1 MHRNQ
6 LALGAATCSMK
17 MLQDPQHFL
26 KAALRTRDATEN
38 QCADRSVDAVV
49 GNWQCVCRAD
59 SDLDRHTHS
68 AGFLAKVKLHETIG
82 LHAHPAHPVWQQV
95 AEIHSRTRS
104 DLEHDP
110 GNVCKHSSLVLRYET
125 LVTRVETGKRPRK
138 NSLSEPSVRD
148 IHPSHSHPES
158 LRGIVPVTLS
168 STQSLRGGLLCLQN
182 HREDE
187 STEPDQNKNGRGSE
201 FPLPARIGKISR
213 RQNTVPLGHLAFAGE
228 TPANQTARP
237 AATQMVPAA

>member
-1 MHRNQ
+1 MCRNR
-6 LALGAATCSMK
+6 LPRGAATCSMK

-110 GNVCKHSSLVLRYET
+110 GNICKHSSLVLRYET

-138 NSLSEPSVRD
+138 NSLSESCFRG
-148 IHPSHSHPES
+148 IHPSHSHLEP
-158 LRGIVPVTLS
+158 LGGIVPVTLS
-168 STQSLRGGLLCLQN
+168 STPSLRGAFRVSIDGRSRIAGGSYLL
-182 HREDE
+182 
-187 STEPDQNKNGRGSE
+187 
-201 FPLPARIGKISR
+201 FPPRCPNR
-213 RQNTVPLGHLAFAGE
+213 LAVICV
-228 TPANQTARP
+228 ARP
-237 AATQMVPAA
+237 HRPQVEYLSIAARVQLWH